1 MIHLSEN
8 LIRFRKEQQLT
19 QSEVADHIGVTKAS
33 VSKWETGQTMPDVA
47 LLPLL
52 ASFYNV
58 TLDELMGYEPLLS
71 REQIQEIYLQFSER
85 FAAEPF
91 DAVYPDIQ
99 LKVRH
104 YFSCCPFLFQMSV
117 LLLNHCDPRIGA
129 LISDVRST
137 IMSLCHEVEQKSNDR
152 MLCES
157 AHTIRMM
164 VSLQSGSYQEVID
177 ELSDLTQP
185 DRIDDQSSLLVMAY
199 MSKGELPEAERAAQ
213 ISVYK
218 HLLLIIQQSMH
229 LLTLCAHD
237 PIRLE
242 MTLTRID
249 ALMQAYDL
257 IHLHPNTAAAY
268 YYQAAVT
275 VAALLTSSKASV
287 PDGFSRE
294 RVISLLQNYH
304 RAVILLFRDDLKIHG
319 DDYFNRIT
327 EWFSE
332 SALGEISIRSK
343 KEVLTTVLDAFD
355 HPSLQFLGKELLQ
368 NMKENLAKECASY
381 V

>member
-1 MIHLSEN
+1 MIRLSEN
-8 LIRFRKEQQLT
+8 LVCFRKEQQLT

-71 REQIQEIYLQFSER
+71 REQIREVYLQFSER

-91 DAVYPDIQ
+91 DSVYPDIQ

-104 YFSCCPFLFQMSV
+104 YFSCYPFLFQMSV
-117 LLLNHCDPRIGA
+117 LLLNHCDPRIGEQV
-129 LISDVRST
+129 SEVRSM
-137 IMSLCHEVEQKSNDR
+137 IMSLCREVEQKSNDR
-152 MLCES
+152 VLCES
-157 AHTIRMM
+157 SHTIRMM

-177 ELSDLTQP
+177 ELSDLTLP
-185 DRIDDQSSLLVMAY
+185 DRIDDQSSLLVMAH
-199 MSKGELPEAERAAQ
+199 MAKGELSEAERAAQ
-213 ISVYK
+213 ISIYK
-218 HLLLIIQQSMH
+218 HLLLIIQHSMH

-249 ALMQAYDL
+249 TLMQAYDL

-275 VAALLTSSKASV
+275 IAALLPSQKDSASDKFSK
-287 PDGFSRE
+287 E
-294 RVISLLQNYH
+294 RVISLLQNYQH
-304 RAVILLFRDDLKIHG
+304 AVVNLFRDNLKIHG
-319 DDYFNRIT
+319 DAYFNCIT

-343 KEVLTTVLDAFD
+343 KEVLTSVLEAYD
-355 HPSLQFLGKELLQ
+355 HPSLQFLGKEVLQ
-368 NMKENLAKECASY
+368 DMKENLAKECAAY

>member
-1 MIHLSEN
+1 MIRLSEN
-8 LIRFRKEQQLT
+8 LVSFRKAHKLT
-19 QSEVADHIGVTKAS
+19 QSDVADHIGVTKAS

-47 LLPLL
+47 LLPLI

-58 TLDELMGYEPLLS
+58 TLDELMGYEPQLS
-71 REQIQEIYLQFSER
+71 REQIQEVYRQFSER

-99 LKVRH
+99 IQIRQ
-104 YFSCCPFLFQMSV
+104 YFACCPFLFQMAV
-117 LLLNHCDPRIGA
+117 LLLNHCDPRLGER
-129 LISDVRST
+129 ISEVRAA
-137 IMSLCHEVEQKSNDR
+137 IISLCLEVEQKSEDR
-152 MLCES
+152 NLCES

-177 ELSDLTQP
+177 ELSDLTLP
-185 DRIDDQSSLLVMAY
+185 DRIDDQTSLLIMAH
-199 MSKGELPEAERAAQ
+199 MAKGELPEAERAAQ
-213 ISVYK
+213 ISIYK
-218 HLLLIIQQSMH
+218 QLLLLVQHSMH
-229 LLTLCAHD
+229 LLTLSAND
-237 PIRLE
+237 PARLE
-242 MTLTRID
+242 MTLTRME

-275 VAALLTSSKASV
+275 IAALLTSQKAAA
-287 PDGFSRE
+287 GFTGE
-294 RVISLLQNYH
+294 RVVSLLQNYRH
-304 RAVILLFRDDLKIHG
+304 AVMILFRNDLKIHG
-319 DDYFNRIT
+319 DEYFSCIT

-343 KEVLTTVLDAFD
+343 KEVLATVLEAYD
-355 HPSLQFLGKELLQ
+355 HPSLQFLGKEVLQ
-368 NMKENLAKECASY
+368 DMKENLAKECAAY

>member
-1 MIHLSEN
+1 MIRLSEN
-8 LIRFRKEQQLT
+8 LVSFRKAHKLT
-19 QSEVADHIGVTKAS
+19 QSDVADHIGVTKAS

-47 LLPLL
+47 LLPLI

-58 TLDELMGYEPLLS
+58 TLDELMGYEPQLS
-71 REQIQEIYLQFSER
+71 REQIREVYRQFSER

-99 LKVRH
+99 IQIRQ
-104 YFSCCPFLFQMSV
+104 YFACCPFLFQMAV
-117 LLLNHCDPRIGA
+117 LLLNHCDPRLGER
-129 LISDVRST
+129 ISEVRAA
-137 IMSLCHEVEQKSNDR
+137 IISLCLEVEQKSEDR
-152 MLCES
+152 NLCES

-177 ELSDLTQP
+177 ELSDLTLP
-185 DRIDDQSSLLVMAY
+185 DRIDDQTSLLIMAH
-199 MSKGELPEAERAAQ
+199 MAKGELPEAERAAQ
-213 ISVYK
+213 ISIYK
-218 HLLLIIQQSMH
+218 QLLLLVQHSMH
-229 LLTLCAHD
+229 LLTLSAND
-237 PIRLE
+237 PARLE
-242 MTLTRID
+242 MTLTRME

-275 VAALLTSSKASV
+275 IAALLTSQKAAA
-287 PDGFSRE
+287 GFTGE
-294 RVISLLQNYH
+294 RVVSLLQNYRH
-304 RAVILLFRDDLKIHG
+304 AVMILFRDDLKIHG
-319 DDYFNRIT
+319 DEYFSCIT

-343 KEVLTTVLDAFD
+343 KEVLATVLEAYD
-355 HPSLQFLGKELLQ
+355 HPSLQFLGKEVLQ
-368 NMKENLAKECASY
+368 DMKENLAKECAAY